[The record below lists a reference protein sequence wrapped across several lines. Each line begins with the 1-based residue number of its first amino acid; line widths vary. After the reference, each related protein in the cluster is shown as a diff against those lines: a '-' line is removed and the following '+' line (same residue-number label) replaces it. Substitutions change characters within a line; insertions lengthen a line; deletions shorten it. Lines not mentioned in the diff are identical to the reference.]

1 MLVFTTGRR
10 PTSSQTYTS
19 SFARFHEHLN
29 MCATKKSSES
39 LRRRSKKPT
48 IDEDAGNKFNNKKST
63 VATSLMS
70 EQKNIMKI
78 ATRQKLKHVTS
89 DKQVGYQLSQGK
101 QRNREVQNER
111 ATKATITINRIYTI
125 RNIYTFEQRE
135 HLVMSAG
142 TTQYVFGVEAGV
154 ER

>member
-1 MLVFTTGRR
+1 
-10 PTSSQTYTS
+10 
-19 SFARFHEHLN
+19 

-39 LRRRSKKPT
+39 LRRRSKKTT

-70 EQKNIMKI
+70 EQTDTMKI

-89 DKQVGYQLSQGK
+89 ETQVGCQLSQGK

-111 ATKATITINRIYTI
+111 AAKATITISRIYTI

-142 TTQYVFGVEAGV
+142 TTQYVFGVKSRSRKV
-154 ER
+154 RLVLL